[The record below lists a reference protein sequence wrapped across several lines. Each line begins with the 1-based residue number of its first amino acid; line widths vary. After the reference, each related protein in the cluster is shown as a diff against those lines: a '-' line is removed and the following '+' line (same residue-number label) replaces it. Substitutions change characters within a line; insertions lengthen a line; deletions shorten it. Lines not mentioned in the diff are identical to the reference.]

1 MQLDAAALIQQAI
14 ENLCAIISDARDKA
28 EPRDNDSSHGAKLLR
43 LIILCEFKA
52 LMIAQSCRFA
62 TTELG

>member
-28 EPRDNDSSHGAKLLR
+28 EPRDNDSLLT
-43 LIILCEFKA
+43 
-52 LMIAQSCRFA
+52 AQSCS
-62 TTELG
+62 G